1 MQNAECKM
9 VRRLWLVACGLSL
22 VLSAGCE
29 VAPAEKFEPQ
39 LLVACLLQAG
49 KPAHSTAW
57 LHINRSYH
65 IDEPFDSVFPGAT
78 GFVWSQSDTWP
89 VQWWERDWYL
99 IQDSDDSMAIR
110 PGDTFSIRV
119 ANDGFDTVFGHT
131 VVPDTFAI
139 LFPRDGDTVSI
150 ADSMVWTRSRNCAG
164 YYMSFK
170 TIQGRDTFF
179 TDLAIP
185 NDTTG
190 GNFDSLVFRLDQ
202 MFFLYWY
209 EPGLHTLWAYAL
221 DTNYFDWV
229 SAGGFGPGSGGGDTT
244 HLVGGLGVFGSAA
257 VESLTIYVRT
267 DTTGPRGD
275 GRIQN
280 SDVRVQK
287 SEVADTDGGTRC
299 TVHGVR
305 FTGRVGRN
313 ALRSGIG
320 VVAAGGP
327 FLAFDQPFRHR
338 GKQLLPLDRLVDE
351 RVGPALERGLDVFL
365 GHAPGENQD
374 WCLERPGALEHRA
387 D

>member
-1 MQNAECKM
+1 MTRTLLSLLAGLM
-9 VRRLWLVACGLSL
+9 LVGVAC
-22 VLSAGCE
+22 
-29 VAPAEKFEPQ
+29 EKTQSEPFKPQ
-39 LLVACLLQAG
+39 LLVHGLLLEGNVRRYAFV
-49 KPAHSTAW
+49 
-57 LHINRSYH
+57 NRTYA
-65 IDEPFDSVFPGAT
+65 IDEQFDTIFTGANVRLSSSRGECGLDHAGRDRYYTASSVTA
-78 GFVWSQSDTWP
+78 
-89 VQWWERDWYL
+89 
-99 IQDSDDSMAIR
+99 A
-110 PGDTFSIRV
+110 PGDTFFLRV
-119 ANDGFDTVFGHT
+119 ARDGFDTVFGHT
-131 VVPDTFAI
+131 VVPNTFAI
-139 LFPRDGDTVSI
+139 RFPRDGDTVSI
-150 ADSMVWTRSRNCAG
+150 TDSMVWTRSRNCAG
-164 YYMSFK
+164 YYMSFRSIERK
-170 TIQGRDTFF
+170 DTVYRG
-179 TDLAIP
+179 LPIP

-190 GNFDSLVFRLDQ
+190 GNHDTLRLPQ
-202 MFFLYWY
+202 MFFLYQF
-209 EPGLHTLWAYAL
+209 EPGIHELRLYAL

-299 TVHGVR
+299 TVHGIR